1 MVASMLPTL
10 TFSDDQA
17 EAYDRVA
24 ATLLGMGIDLGD
36 GTLTPRAEGKASV
49 LAVVGKAGSGKTML
63 LASLYKAMAA
73 AGRA

>member
-1 MVASMLPTL
+1 MLPTL

-36 GTLTPRAEGKASV
+36 GTLTPF
-49 LAVVGKAGSGKTML
+49 GSNIL
-63 LASLYKAMAA
+63 LKISSMF
-73 AGRA
+73 